1 MEEERVNPHIIKSIL
16 DRADELLKD
25 LEEEYN
31 HCLQANKVTDRA
43 KNITHEVLEKLRS
56 ALDQTMFQAW
66 EKYVSHNLSHKQIES
81 AHVYF
86 PITSDLNSFRSMLGR
101 GFMTNLDSIHINLY
115 DFILNRQPF
124 KSKENQWL
132 DLLSKIAAEGKHIRL
147 TPQKRTETRRIKV
160 SRSDGKSVSWD
171 PSSVRFG
178 SSGVSIVGAPID
190 PRTQRIVPTPG
201 VIEQV
206 EIWVSFILEG
216 YDVNALGF
224 CKQACQKTRVLIEE
238 MVNLI

>member
-1 MEEERVNPHIIKSIL
+1 MEKERVKSDIKSIL

-31 HCLQANKVTDRA
+31 GCLQAHNVTKRA
-43 KNITHEVLEKLRS
+43 ENITHEILEKLRS

-66 EKYVSHNLSHKQIES
+66 EEYVSHNLSDRQKKS
-81 AHVYF
+81 ARVYF
-86 PITSDLNSFRSMLGR
+86 PIANDENSFRSILGR
-101 GFMTNLDSIHINLY
+101 GFMTDLDRIHKNLY
-115 DFILNRQPF
+115 NFLLKRQPF
-124 KSKENQWL
+124 TSEDNQWL

-147 TPQKRTETRRIKV
+147 TPQKRTETRRIEV
-160 SRSDGKSVSWD
+160 SRAGGGSVSWD

-178 SSGVSIVGAPID
+178 SGVSILGAPVD
-190 PRTQRIVPTPG
+190 PKTQKPVPTPG

-216 YDVNALGF
+216 YEVNALGF
-224 CKQACQKTRVLIEE
+224 CKEACQKTRMLIQE
-238 MVNLI
+238 MVNLL